1 MSLCKKDEIDF
12 ENDNVHK
19 IYDIISK
26 HFSTTRKIIWPKV
39 EDFIKSFKPGSVI
52 ADIGCGNGKNMGSR
66 MDCNY
71 IGLDT
76 CKNLMDQAKKKDNC
90 QFIVGN
96 CTNIP
101 LDTSSIDYVMC
112 IAVIH
117 HLSSNE
123 RRLKA
128 IEEIIRIL
136 KKNGEALLYVWALEQ
151 PKFEKET
158 SQDVKV
164 KWVLQK
170 KYNLFSED
178 KEFYRYY
185 HLFSQNELELLI
197 NNFKEVD
204 IIESGN
210 QYHNWYCIIR
220 KT

>member
-76 CKNLMDQAKKKDNC
+76 CKNLMDQAKKKYNC
-90 QFIVGN
+90 RFIVGN

-170 KYNLFSED
+170 KKYN
-178 KEFYRYY
+178 
-185 HLFSQNELELLI
+185 
-197 NNFKEVD
+197 
-204 IIESGN
+204 
-210 QYHNWYCIIR
+210 
-220 KT
+220 

>member
-90 QFIVGN
+90 RFIVGN

-151 PKFEKET
+151 PKFEKEK

-197 NNFKEVD
+197 NNFKEVE